1 MNNFNTQYGSFS
13 SDGKEY
19 IINRVITPKPWVNII
34 TNGRYGMVISQA
46 GGGFSWLDHS
56 EFNRLNRWH
65 QDLIKDDWGKYFYF
79 SNNKTGEVWSPVWM
93 PVKKDV
99 SDYQCRFGHGYAV
112 FSSVY
117 GGIKVTLTVFIPT
130 DENLEIWKF
139 KIENGSK
146 EELDLSIVS
155 YFEWCLGSSSDFH
168 REFHKTFIETEFS
181 KAINSLVATK
191 KLWEIPLGDRGH
203 WNIEYPYYGFISSNK
218 TIKDFEAEKE
228 NFIGKYGSLDKP
240 RSVTEN
246 SYSRETGR
254 WGDPIAAV
262 KADTKITAGE
272 NDTVVFFLGIGENK
286 DAIGKSLNKYKSEEA
301 INDALDK
308 VKANWESLLTKLA
321 IDTPDEAMNL
331 MVNRWLRYQAIAGRL
346 WARTAY
352 YQQSGAFGFRDQLQD
367 SLVFLPLDP
376 SLTLNQIRLHA
387 RHQFEDGT
395 VLHWWHPISETGLAT
410 QMTDDLLWLPY
421 ITYHY
426 IIETGDYSIFDIKE
440 PYYNSE
446 KEDTILNHCYE
457 AIDKVL
463 TRMSPRGLPLIGA
476 GDWNDGFSAVG
487 LEMKGESVWLAEF
500 LYDILNKF
508 KIVSKRKGNEHI
520 AVKYAEKAELLKKAF
535 NEYAWDGEYY
545 WGATK
550 DSGEKILSK
559 ESQQSKIYLNA
570 QTWSVIS
577 SIAPEE
583 KKKAAMEAVT
593 KNLLKDYGTLLL
605 NPAYSIPDKYI
616 GYLTRYAP
624 GRRENGGT
632 YTHAATW
639 SVWAYALMK
648 QPEQA
653 YESYKRINPVLN
665 GMDPDKYSAEPY
677 VTPGNIEGPDSPKYG
692 MGGWTWYTGSASWY
706 QKVIVD
712 FILGV
717 RAVEDGLLIDPC
729 IPKEW
734 NSYSVKRIYRDTTYN
749 IKFINSSGSSF
760 GVKEI
765 KLDGVA
771 IEGNVIKPQ
780 SKAEC
785 NVEVYL

>member
-1 MNNFNTQYGSFS
+1 M
-13 SDGKEY
+13 
-19 IINRVITPKPWVNII
+19 
-34 TNGRYGMVISQA
+34 
-46 GGGFSWLDHS
+46 
-56 EFNRLNRWH
+56 
-65 QDLIKDDWGKYFYF
+65 
-79 SNNKTGEVWSPVWM
+79 
-93 PVKKDV
+93 
-99 SDYQCRFGHGYAV
+99 
-112 FSSVY
+112 
-117 GGIKVTLTVFIPT
+117 
-130 DENLEIWKF
+130 
-139 KIENGSK
+139 
-146 EELDLSIVS
+146 
-155 YFEWCLGSSSDFH
+155 
-168 REFHKTFIETEFS
+168 
-181 KAINSLVATK
+181 
-191 KLWEIPLGDRGH
+191 
-203 WNIEYPYYGFISSNK
+203 
-218 TIKDFEAEKE
+218 
-228 NFIGKYGSLDKP
+228 
-240 RSVTEN
+240 
-246 SYSRETGR
+246 
-254 WGDPIAAV
+254 
-262 KADTKITAGE
+262 
-272 NDTVVFFLGIGENK
+272 
-286 DAIGKSLNKYKSEEA
+286 
-301 INDALDK
+301 
-308 VKANWESLLTKLA
+308 
-321 IDTPDEAMNL
+321 
-331 MVNRWLRYQAIAGRL
+331 
-346 WARTAY
+346 
-352 YQQSGAFGFRDQLQD
+352 
-367 SLVFLPLDP
+367 
-376 SLTLNQIRLHA
+376 
-387 RHQFEDGT
+387 
-395 VLHWWHPISETGLAT
+395 
-410 QMTDDLLWLPY
+410 
-421 ITYHY
+421 
-426 IIETGDYSIFDIKE
+426 
-440 PYYNSE
+440 
-446 KEDTILNHCYE
+446 
-457 AIDKVL
+457 
-463 TRMSPRGLPLIGA
+463 
-476 GDWNDGFSAVG
+476 
-487 LEMKGESVWLAEF
+487 
-500 LYDILNKF
+500 
-508 KIVSKRKGNEHI
+508 
-520 AVKYAEKAELLKKAF
+520 
-535 NEYAWDGEYY
+535 
-545 WGATK
+545 
-550 DSGEKILSK
+550 
-559 ESQQSKIYLNA
+559 
-570 QTWSVIS
+570 IS